1 MSIAAIMLRPPPA
14 SGFYWRNAMRVL
26 AFLVALASAAAA
38 QEARPVPRLPD
49 GRPDLNGV

>member
-1 MSIAAIMLRPPPA
+1 
-14 SGFYWRNAMRVL
+14 MRVL

-38 QEARPVPRLPD
+38 QEARPVPHLPD

>member
-1 MSIAAIMLRPPPA
+1 
-14 SGFYWRNAMRVL
+14 MRVL

-38 QEARPVPRLPD
+38 QEAGPVPHLPD